1 MKLLLSGITIAFA
14 LLLATAPL
22 LSSITPVL
30 AQSYENLVEQI
41 NTQSTE
47 NIEDGSFAIN
57 FARNLA
63 EFTDSSFNTLTQT
76 NDQSITDVSDESL
89 AAKVGINSA
98 VFENS
103 DNNDVT
109 QSNDQSIEFSCCK

>member
-1 MKLLLSGITIAFA
+1 MNSFNLYISPKSCKIMKVLLSGITIAVA
-14 LLLATAPL
+14 LLLATAPS

-41 NTQSTE
+41 NTQSAE

-76 NDQSITDVSDESL
+76 NDQSISDVTDESL
-89 AAKVGINSA
+89 AANVGINRGTF
-98 VFENS
+98 VFS
-103 DNNDVT
+103 D
-109 QSNDQSIEFSCCK
+109 